1 MGYIPPFD
9 RNQLTL
15 PESLDS
21 YISCENPVRLID
33 VFVDQFI
40 KLHPD
45 FSSYKGNSPTGRSA
59 YSFGTLLK
67 LYVYG
72 YLNSISSSRKLERE
86 TLRNMELIWLLGNL
100 HPDHKTIADFRS
112 KQTSGIHECCL
123 DFRRFLVSSG
133 YISGKLVAVDGS
145 KIKANT
151 NRDGLTLDGINRQL
165 ALLDTRLE
173 KYLHQLNENDLVETA
188 QEQLSELSDE
198 LGVESSLLEKI
209 ARLSQQ
215 VEELQA
221 EKQRMLDEGSQRSFP
236 SDREARLMKTRNGFL
251 PAYNVQSVVDSQHHL
266 IGAMQVTDHPNDFED
281 LQPSIHAMQEDLQ
294 VEVAQAV
301 ADTGYANEEQILAL
315 EEEGKVIAVPFN
327 EGDHSP
333 KEDREHGIFFTY
345 DADNDYYIC
354 SQEKILPIKD
364 RQVRKHGKLYR
375 KYQGRDCKG
384 CPLIKFCTTSKKGRI
399 IYRRADAEPIRQYM
413 KKCKGMKYKALI
425 RLRKALVEHPF
436 GTLKYWMG
444 QIPLLLRGKE
454 KVQAEID
461 LYATCY
467 NLKRVTNIQSIQVLL
482 QQVHYWGI
490 KYT

>member
-1 MGYIPPFD
+1 M
-9 RNQLTL
+9 
-15 PESLDS
+15 
-21 YISCENPVRLID
+21 
-33 VFVDQFI
+33 
-40 KLHPD
+40 
-45 FSSYKGNSPTGRSA
+45 
-59 YSFGTLLK
+59 
-67 LYVYG
+67 
-72 YLNSISSSRKLERE
+72 
-86 TLRNMELIWLLGNL
+86 
-100 HPDHKTIADFRS
+100 
-112 KQTSGIHECCL
+112 
-123 DFRRFLVSSG
+123 
-133 YISGKLVAVDGS
+133 
-145 KIKANT
+145 
-151 NRDGLTLDGINRQL
+151 
-165 ALLDTRLE
+165 
-173 KYLHQLNENDLVETA
+173 
-188 QEQLSELSDE
+188 
-198 LGVESSLLEKI
+198 ESSLLEKI

-236 SDREARLMKTRNGFL
+236 SDREARLMKTRNGFV
-251 PAYNVQSVVDSQHHL
+251 PAYNIQSVVDSQHHL

-294 VEVAQAV
+294 VEVSQAV

-425 RLRKALVEHPF
+425 RLRKTWVEHPF

-467 NLKRVTNIQSIQVLL
+467 NLRRVTNIQSIQVLL

>member
-1 MGYIPPFD
+1 M
-9 RNQLTL
+9 
-15 PESLDS
+15 
-21 YISCENPVRLID
+21 
-33 VFVDQFI
+33 
-40 KLHPD
+40 
-45 FSSYKGNSPTGRSA
+45 
-59 YSFGTLLK
+59 
-67 LYVYG
+67 
-72 YLNSISSSRKLERE
+72 
-86 TLRNMELIWLLGNL
+86 
-100 HPDHKTIADFRS
+100 
-112 KQTSGIHECCL
+112 
-123 DFRRFLVSSG
+123 
-133 YISGKLVAVDGS
+133 
-145 KIKANT
+145 
-151 NRDGLTLDGINRQL
+151 
-165 ALLDTRLE
+165 
-173 KYLHQLNENDLVETA
+173 
-188 QEQLSELSDE
+188 
-198 LGVESSLLEKI
+198 ESSLLEKI

-236 SDREARLMKTRNGFL
+236 SDREARLMKTRNGFV

-294 VEVAQAV
+294 VEVSQAV

-345 DADNDYYIC
+345 EADNDYYIC

-364 RQVRKHGKLYR
+364 RQVRKHGKIYR

-425 RLRKALVEHPF
+425 RLRKTWVVHPF

-444 QIPLLLRGKE
+444 QIPLLL
-454 KVQAEID
+454 
-461 LYATCY
+461 
-467 NLKRVTNIQSIQVLL
+467 
-482 QQVHYWGI
+482 
-490 KYT
+490 

>member
-1 MGYIPPFD
+1 M
-9 RNQLTL
+9 
-15 PESLDS
+15 LD
-21 YISCENPVRLID
+21 
-33 VFVDQFI
+33 
-40 KLHPD
+40 
-45 FSSYKGNSPTGRSA
+45 A
-59 YSFGTLLK
+59 
-67 LYVYG
+67 
-72 YLNSISSSRKLERE
+72 
-86 TLRNMELIWLLGNL
+86 
-100 HPDHKTIADFRS
+100 
-112 KQTSGIHECCL
+112 
-123 DFRRFLVSSG
+123 
-133 YISGKLVAVDGS
+133 
-145 KIKANT
+145 
-151 NRDGLTLDGINRQL
+151 
-165 ALLDTRLE
+165 RLE

-198 LGVESSLLEKI
+198 LGVESCLLEKI
-209 ARLSQQ
+209 ARLTQQ

-294 VEVAQAV
+294 VEVSQAV

-333 KEDREHGIFFTY
+333 KEDRERGIFFTY

-384 CPLIKFCTTSKKGRI
+384 CLLIKFCTTSKKGRI

-425 RLRKALVEHPF
+425 RLRKTLVEHPF

-467 NLKRVTNIQSIQVLL
+467 NLRRVTNIQSIQVLL